1 MKKDLFIPKL
11 GLTMT
16 DATITELL
24 KKEGDKVDEGEVV
37 IRIETDKAIFDIEA
51 PQSGFIHNIG
61 HVGETYTVN
70 TEVGWVVGDK
80 KEYQSLVKV
89 ENDIQEEEES
99 VIKANEEELIEEL
112 QKNQQREKSEKKLMI
127 SPSARRIAKEK
138 ELSLEDIEGTGP
150 NGRII
155 KKDVLLAAQ
164 EKQKA
169 GGKKIVNKILPI
181 KGIRKIICDK
191 MQQSLRETAQ
201 LTITMEIY
209 ADNLVRFRNN
219 LLEAYKKKKIGLS
232 YNAIILKVLSYVL
245 EEYPKINSSIIE
257 DNIYLWDTINI
268 GLALEGK
275 DGLLVPVIKN
285 INKKDLNTIQTEIEG
300 LVEREKSNELMPDE
314 LQGGTFTLTSL
325 GFLDVEA
332 FTPILNPPESGI
344 LGIGK
349 IIDKPIVE
357 NGIIRVG
364 KKMMLSFTFD
374 HRIIDG
380 ADAARFL
387 KQVKSYLEEPYLLSE
402 KEINQIKEK
411 QKYEK

>member
-37 IRIETDKAIFDIEA
+37 IKIETDKATFDIEA

-89 ENDIQEEEES
+89 ENDIREEEES
-99 VIKANEEELIEEL
+99 IIKANEEEIIEEL
-112 QKNQQREKSEKKLMI
+112 QKNQQRKKSKKILRI

-245 EEYPKINSSIIE
+245 EEYPRINSSIIE

-268 GLALEGK
+268 GVALEGK

-344 LGIGK
+344 LGVGK

-387 KQVKSYLEEPYLLSE
+387 KRVKSYLEEPYLLSE
-402 KEINQIKEK
+402 KEIN
-411 QKYEK
+411 

>member
-1 MKKDLFIPKL
+1 MKEDLFIPKL

-16 DATITELL
+16 DAVIIELL
-24 KKEGDKVDEGEVV
+24 KKEGDKVDKGEVV
-37 IRIETDKAIFDIEA
+37 VRIETDKVVFDIEA

-70 TEVGWVVGDK
+70 TEIGWVVGDK
-80 KEYQSLVKV
+80 KEYQSLLEA
-89 ENDIQEEEES
+89 ENDIQKEEDATKEKNA
-99 VIKANEEELIEEL
+99 IKANEDEVIEEP
-112 QKNQQREKSEKKLMI
+112 QKNQQREKSEKILRI

-138 ELSLEDIEGTGP
+138 ELNLEDIEGTGP
-150 NGRII
+150 NGRIV
-155 KKDVLLAAQ
+155 KNDVLLAAQ
-164 EKQKA
+164 EKQKTEE
-169 GGKKIVNKILPI
+169 KKIVNNILPI

-209 ADNLVRFRNN
+209 VDNLVRFRNN
-219 LLEAYKKKKIGLS
+219 LLETYKKKNIALS
-232 YNAIILKVLSYVL
+232 YNAIILKILSYVL
-245 EEYPKINSSIIE
+245 EEYPRINSSIIE
-257 DNIYLWDTINI
+257 DSIYLWDTINI
-268 GLALEGK
+268 GVALEGK

-285 INKKDLNTIQTEIEG
+285 TNKKDLKTIQTEIKG
-300 LVEREKSNELMPDE
+300 FVEREKSNELMPDE

-344 LGIGK
+344 LGVGK

-357 NGIIRVG
+357 NGIIRIG

-380 ADAARFL
+380 ANAARFL
-387 KQVKSYLEEPYLLSE
+387 KRVKSYLEEPYLLSE
-402 KEINQIKEK
+402 KEII
-411 QKYEK
+411 

>member
-37 IRIETDKAIFDIEA
+37 IKIETDKATFDIEA

-89 ENDIQEEEES
+89 ENDIREEEKS
-99 VIKANEEELIEEL
+99 VIKANEEEVIEEL
-112 QKNQQREKSEKKLMI
+112 QKNQQREKSEKILRI

-169 GGKKIVNKILPI
+169 GEKKIVNKILPI

-245 EEYPKINSSIIE
+245 EEYPRINSSIIE

-268 GLALEGK
+268 GVALEGK

-325 GFLDVEA
+325 GFFDVEA

-344 LGIGK
+344 LGVGK

-374 HRIIDG
+374 HRVIDG

-387 KQVKSYLEEPYLLSE
+387 KRVKSYLEEPYLLSE
-402 KEINQIKEK
+402 KEIN
-411 QKYEK
+411 

>member
-1 MKKDLFIPKL
+1 MKKDLFIPKV

-16 DATITELL
+16 DATITEIL
-24 KKEGDKVDEGEVV
+24 KKEGCKVDKGEVV
-37 IRIETDKAIFDIEA
+37 IIIETDKITFDIEA
-51 PQSGFIHNIG
+51 PQSGFIHYIG
-61 HVGETYTVN
+61 RVDESYPIN
-70 TEVGWVVGDK
+70 TEIGWVVGDK
-80 KEYQSLVKV
+80 KEYESLLEA
-89 ENDIQEEEES
+89 ENDIQ
-99 VIKANEEELIEEL
+99 K
-112 QKNQQREKSEKKLMI
+112 EKSATKVNKEEIKEEPQIIQLKKRNETKLSI

-150 NGRII
+150 NGRIV
-155 KKDVLLAAQ
+155 KKDVLFASQ
-164 EKQKA
+164 EKQKSRER
-169 GGKKIVNKILPI
+169 KNVNRIFPI
-181 KGIRKIICDK
+181 KGIRKIICDR
-191 MQQSLRETAQ
+191 MQQSIRETAQ

-219 LLEAYKKKKIGLS
+219 LLEVYKKQKLSLS

-245 EEYPKINSSIIE
+245 EEYPRINSSIVE
-257 DNIYLWDTINI
+257 DSIYLWDTISI

-285 INKKDLNTIQTEIEG
+285 TNKKDLKTIQTEIKE
-300 LVEREKSNELMPDE
+300 LVERAKSNRLMPDE

-344 LGIGK
+344 LGVGK
-349 IIDKPIVE
+349 IIDKPTVK
-357 NGIIRVG
+357 NGTIRIG

-380 ADAARFL
+380 ANAARFL
-387 KQVKSYLEEPYLLSE
+387 KRVKSYLEEPYLLSE
-402 KEINQIKEK
+402 KEII
-411 QKYEK
+411 

>member
-37 IRIETDKAIFDIEA
+37 MRIETDKATFDIEA

-70 TEVGWVVGDK
+70 TEIGWVVGDK

-89 ENDIQEEEES
+89 ENDIREEEKS
-99 VIKANEEELIEEL
+99 IIKANEGEVIEEP
-112 QKNQQREKSEKKLMI
+112 QKKQQREKSEKILKI

-150 NGRII
+150 NGRIV

-164 EKQKA
+164 EKQKT
-169 GGKKIVNKILPI
+169 GEKKIVNHILPI

-201 LTITMEIY
+201 LTITLEIY

-219 LLEAYKKKKIGLS
+219 LLEAYKKKEIGLS
-232 YNAIILKVLSYVL
+232 YNAIIIKVLSYAL
-245 EEYPKINSSIIE
+245 EEYPRINSSIIE
-257 DNIYLWDTINI
+257 DSIYLWETINI
-268 GLALEGK
+268 GVALEGK
-275 DGLLVPVIKN
+275 DGLLVPVIKDT
-285 INKKDLNTIQTEIEG
+285 NKKDLKTIQTEIKG
-300 LVEREKSNELMPDE
+300 FVEREKSNELMPDE

-344 LGIGK
+344 LGVGK

-387 KQVKSYLEEPYLLSE
+387 KRVKSYLEEPYLLSE
-402 KEINQIKEK
+402 KEIN
-411 QKYEK
+411 

>member
-209 ADNLVRFRNN
+209 ADNLVRFKNN

-268 GLALEGK
+268 GVALEGK

>member
-37 IRIETDKAIFDIEA
+37 IRIETDKATFDIEA

-89 ENDIQEEEES
+89 ENDIREEEKS
-99 VIKANEEELIEEL
+99 VIKANEEEVIEEL
-112 QKNQQREKSEKKLMI
+112 QKNQQREKSEKILRI

-169 GGKKIVNKILPI
+169 GEKKIVNKILPI

-245 EEYPKINSSIIE
+245 EEYPRINSSIIE

-268 GLALEGK
+268 GVALEGK

-344 LGIGK
+344 LGVGK

-374 HRIIDG
+374 HRVIDG

-387 KQVKSYLEEPYLLSE
+387 KRVKSYLEEPYLLSE
-402 KEINQIKEK
+402 KEIN
-411 QKYEK
+411 